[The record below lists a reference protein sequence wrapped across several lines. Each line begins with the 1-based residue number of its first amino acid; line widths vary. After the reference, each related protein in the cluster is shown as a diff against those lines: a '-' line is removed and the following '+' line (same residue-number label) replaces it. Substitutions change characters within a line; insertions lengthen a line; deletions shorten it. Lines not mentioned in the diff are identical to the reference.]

1 MKTPIVVALAI
12 AGLLG
17 AVTGCHAS
25 FSMGSAASSTT
36 TVASKSGP
44 TTAEP
49 ASYSKLLID
58 ATDIPTDGEAF
69 IAAPPKLNPDGHP
82 GVTGQF
88 RNPSGSRQIG
98 DTILIQRDASQA
110 AGVLAEFK
118 KNIGANM
125 QITGTTQPAAVGSGG
140 MLYPG
145 TSTDGSSAVTTLVFA
160 EGKADVVVEFH
171 SALNDPIPPDA
182 AIELGQKQDDVL
194 KTGLPS

>member
-1 MKTPIVVALAI
+1 MKTPIVVALAT

-36 TVASKSGP
+36 TVASKSGQ

-49 ASYSKLLID
+49 ADYSKLLID
-58 ATDIPTDGEAF
+58 ASDIPTDGEAF

-98 DTILIQRDASQA
+98 DTIQRDASQA
-110 AGVLAEFK
+110 AAVLAGFE

-140 MLYPG
+140 VLYPG
-145 TSTDGSSAVTTLVFA
+145 TSTDRSSAVTTLAFA

-171 SALNDPIPPDA
+171 SALNDPIPADA